1 MRLAFDLDGKRVLVI
16 GLARTGLATALFCAA
31 RGAQVTGID
40 EQSEDSL
47 SAAAEQ
53 LRRAGVRLFFRGQS
67 VERTAAERMAAQDL
81 VIPSPG
87 VPADHPALV
96 SARVAGVPIW
106 SEIELA
112 WRFLRGRLVAITG
125 SNGKSTTTALTAHI
139 LRTAGMPVLLGGNI
153 GTPLISLVDASN
165 DSSITVAEISSFQLE
180 WISAFRPDIAVLLN
194 ITPDHLD
201 RHATLEAYVQA
212 KARIFENQRERDA
225 AVLNADDP
233 AVTPLA
239 PSRPRVFWFSRQT
252 RVAAGAFTLNSHI
265 AFRARGEEETLLSR
279 ADIGLRG
286 AHNLENVLASAAA
299 ARLAGASPADIARGV
314 RTFVAVEHRLEFVA
328 EVAGVKFYNDSKA
341 TNVDATLKAIEAF
354 EEPLLV
360 ILGGKDKGSSYAPLR
375 EPLATRARHVLV
387 IGAAAEKITRELG
400 ASVPVEHAGTLDRAM
415 RAAWAQAQPGDVVLL
430 APACASFDQFEN
442 FEHRGRVFKE
452 LVAELARRAAL
463 PGGPRGAER
472 MKHAS

>member
-1 MRLAFDLDGKRVLVI
+1 MRPAFDLDAKHVLVI

-31 RGAQVTGID
+31 RGAQVTAID
-40 EQSEDSL
+40 EKCEESL
-47 SAAAEQ
+47 ATAAAQ
-53 LRRAGVRLFFRGQS
+53 LRRAGVRLFFGAHPG
-67 VERTAAERMAAQDL
+67 EALALQDL

-87 VPADHPALV
+87 VPVSHLLLL
-96 SARVAGVPIW
+96 SARAAGVPVW

-125 SNGKSTTTALTAHI
+125 SNGKTTTAALTAHI

-153 GTPLISLVDASN
+153 GMPLISLVDSSS

-201 RHATLEAYVQA
+201 RHGSLETYARA

-239 PSRPRVFWFSRQT
+239 PARPRVFWFSRQT
-252 RVAAGAFTLNSHI
+252 RVADGAFTLNGHI

-279 ADIGLRG
+279 QDIRLRG

-299 ARLAGASPADIARGV
+299 ARLAGATPSDIARGV
-314 RTFVAVEHRLEFVA
+314 RTFAAVEHRLEFVA
-328 EVAGVKFYNDSKA
+328 EIGGVKFYNDSKA
-341 TNVDATLKAIEAF
+341 TNVEATLKAIEAF
-354 EEPLLV
+354 DEPLLV
-360 ILGGKDKGSSYAPLR
+360 ILGGKDKGSAYTPLR
-375 EPLATRARHVLV
+375 EPLARSARRVLV
-387 IGAAAEKITRELG
+387 IGAAAEKIARELG
-400 ASVPVEHAGTLDRAM
+400 ESVPVEHAGTLDRAV
-415 RAAWAQAQPGDVVLL
+415 RAAWAHAQPGDVILL

-463 PGGPRGAER
+463 PGAPLRAER